1 MIFYGIDPG
10 FTGAIAVYAPNTG
23 FFDVFDMPTMLN
35 SKGKVELNHFA
46 VLNILEK
53 EMEVE
58 HQAWIEKV
66 GAMPGQGVSSMFRFG
81 QVFGALEMAIA
92 ASGCVTRY
100 VSPVTWKRHYT
111 ITSNKDVA
119 RSTAMQRFP
128 EHAEKFALKKHD
140 GRAEAALIALYGSEH
155 KR

>member
-1 MIFYGIDPG
+1 MLSLAGEVRMIFYGIDPG

-23 FFDVFDMPTMLN
+23 FFDVYDMPTMLN

-66 GAMPGQGVSSMFRFG
+66 GAMPGQGVSS
-81 QVFGALEMAIA
+81 
-92 ASGCVTRY
+92 Y
-100 VSPVTWKRHYT
+100 VSLRPVLWR
-111 ITSNKDVA
+111 
-119 RSTAMQRFP
+119 
-128 EHAEKFALKKHD
+128 L
-140 GRAEAALIALYGSEH
+140 
-155 KR
+155 

>member
-81 QVFGALEMAIA
+81 QVLDLWKWQLQRQA
-92 ASGCVTRY
+92 A
-100 VSPVTWKRHYT
+100 
-111 ITSNKDVA
+111 
-119 RSTAMQRFP
+119 
-128 EHAEKFALKKHD
+128 
-140 GRAEAALIALYGSEH
+140 
-155 KR
+155 

>member
-23 FFDVFDMPTMLN
+23 FFDVYDMPTMLN

-66 GAMPGQGVSSMFRFG
+66 GAMPGQGVSSVCFASASVWISGNGNCSVRLRDPLRLAG
-81 QVFGALEMAIA
+81 HLEEALHDHIKQRRCTLNCNA
-92 ASGCVTRY
+92 A
-100 VSPVTWKRHYT
+100 
-111 ITSNKDVA
+111 
-119 RSTAMQRFP
+119 FP
-128 EHAEKFALKKHD
+128 RTCREV
-140 GRAEAALIALYGSEH
+140 RP
-155 KR
+155 

>member
-10 FTGAIAVYAPNTG
+10 FTGAIAIFAPNTG

-53 EMEVE
+53 ELEVE

-81 QVFGALEMAIA
+81 QCFGALEMAIA

-100 VSPVTWKRHYT
+100 VSPVTW
-111 ITSNKDVA
+111 
-119 RSTAMQRFP
+119 RSTTRSHQTKTLHAQLQCSVSQNTPRSSPLKSTTVVQRP
-128 EHAEKFALKKHD
+128 H
-140 GRAEAALIALYGSEH
+140 
-155 KR
+155 